1 MASADLLK
9 ISFEFSP
16 KLGIRELPELD
27 ANHQSNVSGLYVVG
41 DLADAPIIKVALNQG
56 FEVAQKAVDG
66 LSAGASDPDILD
78 VAVVGAGPA
87 GIGAA
92 LALQEAGS
100 RYVVFEKGQPF
111 QTIQNFPKA
120 KHIFSEPREMIQ
132 KGNFWFE
139 DASKED
145 LISRWE
151 RCLEERSLPIQQPV
165 EVVDLEKKNGIFHIK
180 TRNKEGEGA
189 EETVRARLVILAIG
203 RRAAVRKL
211 NAPGED
217 LEKVAYTLRDP
228 DDYRGKKVLV
238 AGGGDSAVE
247 AAISCARAGAEV
259 TISYRGDQFSRA
271 KADNRAQIEAMIDQG
286 LIRAEME
293 SNAVEIREDSVVLS
307 RNGEHTTLPNDAVL
321 VFFGTKLPKA
331 FLKKLGL
338 RMAGEMDVFRAIWI
352 AGFALL
358 TYLIYV
364 LKTKNTFFPFGE
376 GQLLGF
382 VPELLK
388 VDLGFRVVDG
398 SFWGT
403 VLYGTLILIFGIKA
417 WRKYP
422 SPVQKRRYVWLIVA
436 QWVFLFGVPEL
447 LAPLIIERPW
457 KLYAITVPWP
467 LSIWSLIDA
476 PSWAGGD
483 RLTALLWLGAGAF
496 SAFVLIPLIV
506 RSHGQRFCSYF
517 CGCGGLAET
526 LGDIWRHL
534 APRGRTAYQAEW
546 FGRAVLVLAI
556 PVTLLI
562 LNDAWQFFAAGALY
576 NAKAFA
582 QHWYG
587 LMVDF
592 WLASVIGV
600 AFYPYLGNRV
610 WCRFFCPLRAYME
623 IISRKI
629 SKIAINSN
637 KKCIG
642 CGECTRFC
650 QMGIDVQSFAQR
662 ATSFHNG
669 NSSCIHC
676 GICVQV
682 CPMDVLSVGE
692 RTDMGSNAGFMAPYN
707 PKARGSQDK

>member
-1 MASADLLK
+1 MASSDLLK

-16 KLGIRELPELD
+16 KLGIRELPQLD
-27 ANHQSNVSGLYVVG
+27 ANHQSNISGLYVVG

-56 FEVAQKAVDG
+56 YEVAEKVAKQ
-66 LSAGASDPDILD
+66 LSSTHDPNILD
-78 VAVVGAGPA
+78 VAIIGAGPA

-92 LALQEAGS
+92 LALKEAGA
-100 RYVVFEKGQPF
+100 RFVVFEKGQPF

-145 LISRWE
+145 LVSRWGKS
-151 RCLEERSLPIQQPV
+151 LEERSLPIQQPV
-165 EVVDLEKKNGIFHIK
+165 EVVGMEKKSGLFHIK
-180 TRNKEGEGA
+180 LMSEEAGE
-189 EETVRARLVILAIG
+189 TLQKARFVILAIG

-228 DDYRGKKVLV
+228 EDYRGKKLLV

-247 AAISCARAGAEV
+247 AAISCAQAGAEV
-259 TISYRGDQFSRA
+259 TICYRGHEFSRA
-271 KADNRAQIEAMIDQG
+271 KAENRQQIEAMIQQG
-286 LIRAEME
+286 QIQAIFE
-293 SNAVEIREDSVVLS
+293 SSPVEVHETSVILA
-307 RNGEHTTLPNDAVL
+307 NHGEHTEIPNDQVL
-321 VFFGTKLPKA
+321 VFFGTKLPRA
-331 FLKKLGL
+331 FLKKLGI
-338 RMAGEMDVFRAIWI
+338 RMAGEMDFFRAAWI
-352 AGFALL
+352 ASFALL
-358 TYLIYV
+358 TYLVYV
-364 LKTKNTFFPFGE
+364 LKTKNSFFPFGE
-376 GQLLGF
+376 GQVLGF

-388 VDLGFRVVDG
+388 VDLGFRTVDA

-403 VLYGTLILIFGIKA
+403 CLYGTLILIFGIKA

-422 SPVQKRRYVWLIVA
+422 SPVQKRRYVSLIVA
-436 QWVFLFGVPEL
+436 QWVFLFGIPEL
-447 LAPLIIERPW
+447 LAPFIIERPW
-457 KLYAITVPWP
+457 KLYALTVPWP

-476 PSWAGGD
+476 PSWANGD
-483 RLTALLWLGAGAF
+483 RLTALLWIGAGCF
-496 SAFVLIPLIV
+496 SAFVVIPLIV
-506 RSHGQRFCSYF
+506 RKHGQRFCSYF

-526 LGDIWRHL
+526 LGDLWRHL
-534 APRGRTAYQAEW
+534 APRGKTAYQAEW
-546 FGRAVLVLAI
+546 FGRAILILAI

-562 LNDAWQFFAAGALY
+562 LNDAWKFFASDALY
-576 NAKAFA
+576 NTKAFA

-600 AFYPYLGNRV
+600 ALYPYLGNRV

-623 IISRKI
+623 ILSRKF
-629 SKIAINSN
+629 SRIAIHAN

-662 ATSFHNG
+662 ATSFDNG

-682 CPMDVLSVGE
+682 CPMDVLSLGE
-692 RTDMGSNAGFMAPYN
+692 REKKPSEAGFMAPYY
-707 PKARGSQDK
+707 PGK